1 MRLQIIPK
9 LILIAASVS
18 ALLVC
23 SSVPEEIEE
32 GLTPMEYF
40 QRAQEAS
47 DAGRYNLSMA
57 YFEKFQEQYPDE
69 RDRNLWAEYEIA
81 LLYHKMGKNRIAL
94 ERLDALLAKYEQGDS
109 SLPAGPKILAEKVRA
124 RILEQLPPEEETAP
138 PASPAGSSQ

>member
-1 MRLQIIPK
+1 MRIQIIPK

-47 DAGRYNLSMA
+47 DSSRYKLSMA
-57 YFEKFQEQYPDE
+57 YFEKFQEQYPEE

-94 ERLDALLAKYEQGDS
+94 ERFDALLAKYEQGDS

-124 RILEQLPPEEETAP
+124 RVLEQLPPEEETVP
-138 PASPAGSSQ
+138 SASAAGSSP

>member
-18 ALLVC
+18 ALLFC

-47 DAGRYNLSMA
+47 DSGRYKLSMA
-57 YFEKFQEQYPDE
+57 YFEKFQEQYPEE

-81 LLYHKMGKNRIAL
+81 LLYHKTGKNRIAL
-94 ERLDALLAKYEQGDS
+94 ERFDALLAKYEEGDS

-124 RILEQLPPEEETAP
+124 RILEQFPPEEESIP
-138 PASPAGSSQ
+138 PAGSSP